1 MANSK
6 KLRKAVAKFRKTEPH
21 LHAIISTA
29 LGLMANSIRANGPSE
44 VTAAIHNNNKIEIYA
59 NE

>member
-6 KLRKAVAKFRKTEPH
+6 KLRKVAAKFRKTEPH
-21 LHAIISTA
+21 LHTIISTA

-44 VTAAIHNNNKIEIYA
+44 VTAVIYSNNKIEIYA

>member
-6 KLRKAVAKFRKTEPH
+6 KLRKAAAKFRKTEPN
-21 LHAIISTA
+21 LHAIVSTA
-29 LGLMANSIRANGPSE
+29 LGLMAKSIRANGTTE
-44 VTAAIHNNNKIEIYA
+44 LTAAIHGNNKIEIYA